1 MRKLLIGLGMF
12 IGLLAIIWAM
22 IGPDWRRLIKNLN
35 TEPDVLFWTQAE
47 REAGFRMLD
56 RVPFLV
62 KANDI
67 AAGDNVRDLP
77 KGPPLSAEMQAEID
91 RYMSENN
98 VASVVILQNGELR
111 HEQYGLEFSREG
123 RWTSFSVAK
132 SFTSTLVGAAIK
144 DGHIKSI
151 DDKVSDYVTGLKG
164 SAYDDVSIRQL
175 LTMSSGVRWIE
186 DYTDPTSDVALFN
199 SQVGEDGKSALV
211 TYMKKLPR
219 AHPAGE
225 VWNYSSGETN
235 MIGVLVREATGKD
248 LATYLS
254 EKVWAP
260 YGMEAKATWLL
271 SQDGEEISGCCM
283 QATTRD
289 FARFGLFVLDD
300 GVIDGKRV
308 VPEGWFADATSVLY
322 ETKYDG
328 QGYGYQWWPNGD
340 GTFEAMGIFGQGIF
354 IDPANQLVI
363 ASNGNWTTAVGD
375 KDGERYERTAFYR
388 AVQNAVAA
396 E

>member
-1 MRKLLIGLGMF
+1 MRKLLIGLGLLIG
-12 IGLLAIIWAM
+12 IGLIIWAA
-22 IGPDWRRLIKNLN
+22 IGPDWRRFAKNIN

-47 REAGFRMLD
+47 RNAGFRMLD
-56 RVPFLV
+56 HLPMIVDNRT
-62 KANDI
+62 I
-67 AAGDNVRDLP
+67 AAGDKVRELP
-77 KGPPLSAEMQAEID
+77 EGEPLSVGMKAEID
-91 RYMSENN
+91 RYISENN
-98 VASVVILQNGELR
+98 VASVVILQNGKLR
-111 HEQYGLEFSREG
+111 HEQYGLEFGPKG

-144 DGHIKSI
+144 DGHIKSL
-151 DDKVSDYVTGLKG
+151 DDKVSDYIPGLKG
-164 SAYDDVSIRQL
+164 SAYDDVNIRQI

-186 DYTDPTSDVALFN
+186 DYSDPTSDVALFN
-199 SQVGEDGKSALV
+199 VQEPEDGLSSLV
-211 TYMKKLPR
+211 TYMRKLPR

-254 EKVWAP
+254 EKVWVP
-260 YGMEAKATWLL
+260 YGMEAKGTWLL
-271 SQDGEEISGCCM
+271 SPDGEEISGCCI
-283 QATTRD
+283 QAATRD
-289 FARFGLFVLDD
+289 FARFGQFVLED
-300 GVIDGKRV
+300 GVINGQSV
-308 VPEGWFADATSVLY
+308 VPDGWFADATSVLY

-363 ASNGNWTTAVGD
+363 ASNGNWTTATGQ
-375 KDGERYERTAFYR
+375 KDGERGERTAFYQSVR
-388 AVQNAVAA
+388 KALAK
-396 E
+396 